1 VLGLGL
7 IGRRHARLRQ
17 AAPASARDG
26 ASVAVEVAI

>member
-7 IGRRHARLRQ
+7 IGRHRARLRQ

-26 ASVAVEVAI
+26 ASVAGEGAI